1 MRRTFALAMAVSL
14 FGGMCE
20 RGSAIPSGQRNVM
33 KSSVLWDEVITAL
46 RAREYPDV
54 ELLQSQTMPKDRNP
68 IRQNR
73 SEVQR
78 HDQPRRHSHRIEMN
92 ANRP

>member
-1 MRRTFALAMAVSL
+1 LVHRLGSLITDQSAGQRRNKV
-14 FGGMCE
+14 
-20 RGSAIPSGQRNVM
+20 PSPPNERNVM
-33 KSSVLWDEVITAL
+33 KSGVLWDEVITAL

-54 ELLQSQTMPKDRNP
+54 ELLQSQTIPKDRNP

>member
-1 MRRTFALAMAVSL
+1 LVHRLGSLITDQSAGQRRNKV
-14 FGGMCE
+14 
-20 RGSAIPSGQRNVM
+20 PSPPDERNVM
-33 KSSVLWDEVITAL
+33 KSGVLWDEVITAL

-54 ELLQSQTMPKDRNP
+54 ELLQSQTIPKDRNP

>member
-20 RGSAIPSGQRNVM
+20 RGSAIPSDERNM
-33 KSSVLWDEVITAL
+33 KSGVLWDEVITAL

-54 ELLQSQTMPKDRNP
+54 ELLQSQTIPKDRNP